1 MMKPVFSIVIPIY
14 NAEKY
19 LSKTLDSVQK
29 QDYQS
34 FEVLLIDDGSSDSSA
49 DICMQ
54 FSSKDNRFHLYQK
67 SNGGVC
73 SARNYGIEKA
83 TGEYILFIDSDDIVE
98 PMMLSDCLK
107 LIQESGADILLFG
120 MQFDIEKQEKTVK
133 SFQKRSGPVLFD
145 GKELDKYY
153 RKLYEDNYVT
163 SMCNR
168 ITKMRLI
175 RENHLQ
181 FNEKITNYED
191 MAFSLECLRYAEKI
205 QSTDKCYYHYILHDE
220 LGMSR
225 KYKPTL
231 SATIPKTVEL
241 LIKNLD
247 ALPLSEATKIWA
259 HQDVQRILWLGV
271 ANICREKASIYEK
284 SQKIKQLCS
293 QPCVRLLLPME
304 MTNNRYNDICI
315 VLYRKKMWTAET
327 LWNMFTNKVRDIRY

>member
-1 MMKPVFSIVIPIY
+1 MKPVFSIVIPIY

-19 LSKTLDSVQK
+19 LFNTLDSVEK
-29 QDYQS
+29 QTFQS
-34 FEVLLIDDGSSDSSA
+34 FEVLLIDDGSTDGSA
-49 DICMQ
+49 NVCMK
-54 FSSKDNRFHLYQK
+54 FVDKDDRFYLYQK

-83 TGEYILFIDSDDIVE
+83 IGEYILFIDSDDIVE
-98 PMMLSDCLK
+98 LAMLADCLK
-107 LIQESGADILLFG
+107 MIQESGADILLFG
-120 MQFDIEKQEKTVK
+120 MQFDVEKQKKIVKTY
-133 SFQKRSGPVLFD
+133 QKCFEPAVFD
-145 GKELDKYY
+145 SRHLDKYY
-153 RKLYEDNYVT
+153 RKLYENNYVT

-168 ITKMRLI
+168 ITRMSVI
-175 RENHLQ
+175 RENNIR
-181 FNEKITNYED
+181 FNEEITNYED
-191 MAFSLECLRYAEKI
+191 MVFSLATLRYAEKI

-293 QPCVRLLLPME
+293 QPWVRLLLPME

>member
-29 QDYQS
+29 QDYQN
-34 FEVLLIDDGSSDSSA
+34 FEALLIDDGSSDSSA

-73 SARNYGIEKA
+73 SARNCGIEKA

-98 PMMLSDCLK
+98 PMMLSNCLK

-120 MQFDIEKQEKTVK
+120 MQFDIEKQKKIVK
-133 SFQKRSGPVLFD
+133 SFKKRSGPVLFD

-175 RENHLQ
+175 QENHLR

-191 MAFSLECLRYAEKI
+191 MAFSLESLRYAKKI
-205 QSTDKCYYHYILHDE
+205 QSAERCYYHYILHDE

-225 KYKPTL
+225 KYKPRLSETL
-231 SATIPKTVEL
+231 SETVEL
-241 LIKNLD
+241 LIKKLNL
-247 ALPLSEATKIWA
+247 LPLSESTKEWA
-259 HQDVQRILWLGV
+259 HKDVQRILWIGV
-271 ANICREKASIYEK
+271 ANICRKKATIWNRSREIEA
-284 SQKIKQLCS
+284 LCS
-293 QPCVRLLLPME
+293 QAWVRGALPME
-304 MTNNRYNDICI
+304 STGNRYNDIC
-315 VLYRKKMWTAET
+315 VTLYKKKMWLVLT
-327 LWNMFTNKVRDIRY
+327 LWNMFSNLIRDIRY